1 MGDIKL
7 ENVDI
12 INSINYIQD
21 TPFVINLKVLYY
33 ILKCFINNTDLG
45 SNGSTDIIFN
55 MHNESNLFSDYKKNG
70 NLAKMNEILRHN
82 SIYNFTIS
90 NLSAALLLRNNIFY
104 HPIFIDWRGR
114 LYTSNS
120 LLSFQS
126 NQFTRSLISFSNGQ
140 KLNDL
145 GVKALKIYIANCY
158 GLDKKSYNFRL
169 NWIEDNLNRIL
180 DIDNNMWLEAKEQTL
195 FLASALEL
203 KGYYD
208 NPETFISTLPIY
220 LDATC
225 NGLQHLAS
233 MTNDFNLAKFVNIL
247 ESSRNEEPQDLYS
260 SMIRNIQ
267 DKLDNIIISDSSY
280 SNLDQLNLTREFIK
294 RGIMTIPY
302 GVTIRGI
309 KDQLISDF
317 FTKSNDKIKYT
328 VTGTSQTINKVSA
341 LYKLN
346 NKKHLKNQDNYDN
359 FRLSG
364 SEIMKLAKII
374 HSTLY
379 DTYPSLTLLVQY
391 LKSMNSL
398 LMKLNLNIGI
408 FWKTPSGLILEQKY
422 MEMKSDTI
430 TVSILGKRKSFNLS
444 KSTNK
449 ISLKRQNS
457 AIVPNLIH
465 SLDAANISLLIK
477 SLLAEDK
484 KMNLV
489 SIHDCFASD
498 ANNIDLL
505 HFNIRAAFLRIYQN
519 NNFIND
525 FHKFIIDYL
534 INLGVYVFDNETKI
548 LLGNRKIIDIPK
560 KPDFNQSF
568 NLNYN
573 LMKSQY
579 FVN

>member
-247 ESSRNEEPQDLYS
+247 ESSKNEEPQDLYS

>member
-45 SNGSTDIIFN
+45 SKGSTDIIFN
-55 MHNESNLFSDYKKNG
+55 MHNESNLFSDYKKDG

-126 NQFTRSLISFSNGQ
+126 NQFTRSLITFSKGQ

-247 ESSRNEEPQDLYS
+247 ESSKNEEPQDLYS